1 MNFYPVF
8 GGQLLLLGCN
18 FINSKVL
25 YLFRFLTLLDPHFS
39 QEWVLKVLWTQSPP
53 NMKCSKL
60 YEEVYIVSAPTS
72 NYFIYLPCHLWQ
84 NQSLPVCEGIL
95 SIHSQFTSLRD
106 NIALSLPFYD
116 NVIRAFHTHKHTILH
131 CIHFLGTLLGSK
143 ERHLFSIKQSIIEFN
158 TSGSQLGC
166 PLNANWSE
174 NLFHINTKTE
184 NIGVIRNS

>member
-25 YLFRFLTLLDPHFS
+25 HLFRFLTLLDPHFS

-72 NYFIYLPCHLWQ
+72 NYFFICL
-84 NQSLPVCEGIL
+84 V
-95 SIHSQFTSLRD
+95 T
-106 NIALSLPFYD
+106 YD
-116 NVIRAFHTHKHTILH
+116 KTN
-131 CIHFLGTLLGSK
+131 HFLFVK
-143 ERHLFSIKQSIIEFN
+143 EFCQYIH
-158 TSGSQLGC
+158 
-166 PLNANWSE
+166 
-174 NLFHINTKTE
+174 NLPA
-184 NIGVIRNS
+184 